1 MKNFNPS
8 IKMKMKNKYTLIGK
22 NNFVSF
28 FYPRQITYNQ
38 IFEML

>member
-1 MKNFNPS
+1 
-8 IKMKMKNKYTLIGK
+8 MKNKYTVIGK

-28 FYPRQITYNQ
+28 FYPRHITYNQ